1 MYLNFERVN
10 QKMSKTVW
18 TFIAAIFIIGTCTCV
33 AWAGSDFETDNYIT
47 DNNNGLNLSLEQQ
60 QKIMVIRQQFEN
72 DTLSIKN
79 DLRVKEKELRLLWAA
94 DPLNQSAIDNKTKEV
109 NSLRIQLITKRRAM
123 FAQMK
128 AILTPEQLAKIK
140 FYAKRHLFRRPGTPN
155 SND

>member
-1 MYLNFERVN
+1 MKR
-10 QKMSKTVW
+10 TIW
-18 TFIAAIFIIGTCTCV
+18 IFIAAILVISMFTCV
-33 AWAGSDFETDNYIT
+33 AWAGSDFETDDYIM

-60 QKIMVIRQQFEN
+60 QKIMAIRQQFEN

-79 DLRVKEKELRLLWAA
+79 DLRVKEKELRQLWAA

-128 AILTPEQLAKIK
+128 AVLTPEQLAKIK
-140 FYAKRHLFRRPGTPN
+140 FYVKKQRFRRPGMSN

>member
-1 MYLNFERVN
+1 
-10 QKMSKTVW
+10 MSRTIW
-18 TFIAAIFIIGTCTCV
+18 IFIAAIVVINMFTCV
-33 AWAGSDFETDNYIT
+33 ARAGSGFETDDYIT

-60 QKIMVIRQQFEN
+60 QKIIAIRQQFEN
-72 DTLSIKN
+72 DTLFIKN
-79 DLRVKEKELRLLWAA
+79 DLRVKEKELRQLWAA

-128 AILTPEQLAKIK
+128 AVLTPEQLAKIK
-140 FYAKRHLFRRPGTPN
+140 SYVKKQRFRRPGMSN